1 MGPARSRDAAGFVK
15 GRRTLGLA
23 AGGVLLLAVGLIVGR
38 LLTPAATPTPSTDSA
53 AAGFLRDM
61 QVHHAQAVEMAMLVR
76 DRTDN
81 PEVRQL
87 AYDIAVAQATQS
99 GSMYGLLEAW
109 GLPQFGPQPAMTWTL
124 LPTLDG
130 SDDDHQ
136 MTPGSPAMPGMTTS
150 AQISE
155 LTAAQGDGAVRLF
168 LTLMI
173 AHHQGGVEMAD
184 AALARTEVPQVV
196 SLATGIQRSQS
207 AEITVMQNLL
217 QNLPATS

>member
-1 MGPARSRDAAGFVK
+1 MTRRRILGF
-15 GRRTLGLA
+15 A

-38 LLTPAATPTPSTDSA
+38 LLAPSVTPTPSTDSA

-81 PEVRQL
+81 PDVRQL
-87 AYDIAVAQATQS
+87 AYDIAVAQASQS
-99 GSMYGLLEAW
+99 GAMYGLLEAW
-109 GLPQFGPQPAMTWTL
+109 DLPQFAAQPAMTWTL

-130 SDDDHQ
+130 SGDDHQ
-136 MTPGSPAMPGMTTS
+136 MDADAPGMPGMATS
-150 AQISE
+150 QQIAA
-155 LTAAQGDGAVRLF
+155 LTAASGDDAVRQF

-173 AHHQGGVEMAD
+173 VHHEGGVAMAE

-196 SLATGIQRSQS
+196 SMATGIERSQS
-207 AEITVMQNLL
+207 AEITVMQTLL
-217 QNLPATS
+217 AGLPATN

>member
-1 MGPARSRDAAGFVK
+1 VT
-15 GRRTLGLA
+15 RRRILGLA
-23 AGGVLLLAVGLIVGR
+23 AGGVLLLALGLLLGR
-38 LLTPAATPTPSTDSA
+38 LLAPAVAPTPSTDSA

-87 AYDIAVAQATQS
+87 AYDIAITQASQR

-109 GLPQFGPQPAMTWTL
+109 DLPQFSPQPAMTWTL

-136 MTPGSPAMPGMTTS
+136 MEADAPGMPGMATS
-150 AQISE
+150 EQIAA
-155 LTAAQGDGAVRLF
+155 LTAASGDDAVRQF

-173 AHHQGGVEMAD
+173 AHHQGGVEMSD
-184 AALARTEVPQVV
+184 AALARTTVPQVV
-196 SLATGIQRSQS
+196 SMATGIQRSQS
-207 AEITVMQNLL
+207 AEITVMQTLL
-217 QNLPATS
+217 AGLTTP